1 MGEVLIK
8 RAYDPPSPDDG
19 YRVLV
24 DRLWPRGVSRDRA
37 ELDAWLKDVAPSPQ
51 LRTWWG
57 HDSAELDEFARRY
70 RAELNGNP
78 AVDQLRESLLQ
89 HPRVT
94 LVYAARDPHVNHA
107 AVLRDY
113 LQPHGDRTD

>member
-1 MGEVLIK
+1 MNEVTIK
-8 RAYDPPSPDDG
+8 RVYEPPAPDDG

-37 ELDAWLKDVAPSPQ
+37 DLDGWLKDVAPSPQ
-51 LRTWWG
+51 LRTWWN
-57 HDSAELDEFARRY
+57 HDPARLSEFAGRYRTELDH
-70 RAELNGNP
+70 NP
-78 AVDQLRESLLQ
+78 AVGELEELLVT

-94 LVYAARDPHVNHA
+94 LLYGAHDPLVNHA

-113 LQPHGDRTD
+113 LSTPPRP